1 MAIIARRF
9 LPLLAFA
16 VLLVAGGEAG
26 AHSQEHDTRR
36 RRPATVLNF
45 IVRRKASAAFAPDG
59 TLWLTWAAGG
69 RVSIAKSSDLGE
81 IVRRRR

>member
-26 AHSQEHDTRR
+26 AHSQEHHTAPKASCDS
-36 RRPATVLNF
+36 PELHCAT
-45 IVRRKASAAFAPDG
+45 KASAAFAPDG
-59 TLWLTWAAGG
+59 TLWLTWAAEGASQSPSPATS
-69 RVSIAKSSDLGE
+69 RNRSA
-81 IVRRRR
+81 RR